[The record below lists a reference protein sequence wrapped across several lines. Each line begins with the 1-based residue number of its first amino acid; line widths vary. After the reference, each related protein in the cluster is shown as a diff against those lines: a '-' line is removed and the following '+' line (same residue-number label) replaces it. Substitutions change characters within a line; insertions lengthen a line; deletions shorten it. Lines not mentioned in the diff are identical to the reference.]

1 MTELTADLL
10 MRAYAMGVF
19 PMAESRASDT
29 VQWVDPH
36 HRGIFPLDEFHISR
50 SLRKALLRSDYQ
62 VYLNRDFAGC
72 VQACADRDETWING
86 PITQA
91 YGALHADGHAHS
103 VEVWQDDQMVGGV
116 YGVTLGAA
124 FFGESMFSRR
134 RDGSKIALAWLV
146 ARLRFGGFTL
156 FDTQFLTDHLSSL
169 GAIEITRAAYHER
182 LRYALMG
189 CGRMGALPEVESA
202 ELLFGSSGAKAS

>member
-19 PMAESRASDT
+19 PMAESRSSQT

-36 HRGIFPLDEFHISR
+36 HRGIFPLDAFHISR
-50 SLRKALLRSDYQ
+50 SLRKTLLRADYQ
-62 VYLNRDFAGC
+62 VHLNHDFGAC
-72 VQACADRDETWING
+72 VEACADRDETWIND
-86 PITQA
+86 PIAQA
-91 YGALHADGHAHS
+91 YDTLHANGHAHS
-103 VEVWQDDQMVGGV
+103 VEVWHEEQMVGGV

-169 GAIEITRAAYHER
+169 GAIEITRADYHTR
-182 LRYALMG
+182 LRSALKG
-189 CGRMGALPEVESA
+189 NGRMSALSQDIGAD
-202 ELLFGSSGAKAS
+202 LLFENSSAKLS